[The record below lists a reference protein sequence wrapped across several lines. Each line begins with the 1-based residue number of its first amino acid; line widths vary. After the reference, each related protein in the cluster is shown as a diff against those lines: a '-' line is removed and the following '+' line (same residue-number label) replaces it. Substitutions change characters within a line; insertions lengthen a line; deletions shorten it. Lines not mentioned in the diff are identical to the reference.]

1 MKLRLSLGLAANPRS
16 RPIIDGTV
24 KAEGIELVPSI
35 VDVAEL
41 FWRQLKFG
49 DFDVSEM
56 SMSTLMMIKA
66 QGNTDWIGLPIFT
79 THRFFHT
86 EISVRRQANINQPSD
101 LRGKKIGVP
110 DYQQTSA
117 LWARGILEHEFGVAP
132 REMQFW
138 MERLPSH
145 SLAGAVDF
153 KAPPGV
159 SIQQIPA
166 DKSMGTMLASGE
178 IDAVMSYNR
187 KLTLLDRSLVD
198 LTSHPDI
205 RPLFAD
211 TIAEGAR
218 YFGKTGLFPIN
229 HGMMIKRSVVEQH
242 PWAVLNLLA
251 AFDAANRVADAQR
264 AEHVAYHVATGTV
277 SSEAGKALR
286 APIIAHG
293 VKANRAVLETAAA
306 YSFEQGL
313 TPRLM
318 KMEDLFAESTL
329 NQ

>member
-178 IDAVMSYNR
+178 LDAVMSYNR

>member
-1 MKLRLSLGLAANPRS
+1 MKLQLSLGLAANPRS
-16 RPIIDGTV
+16 RPILDGAV
-24 KAEGIELVPSI
+24 KADGIDLIPSI

-49 DFDVSEM
+49 DFDISEM
-56 SMSTLMMIKA
+56 SMSTLMMIKS

-79 THRFFHT
+79 TRRFFHT
-86 EISVRRQANINQPSD
+86 EIWVRRGANIEQPSD
-101 LRGKKIGVP
+101 LRGKRIGVP

-117 LWARGILEHEFGVAP
+117 LWARGVIEHEFGVSP
-132 REMQFW
+132 RDMQFW

-145 SLAGAVDF
+145 SLAGAVEF

-159 SIQQIPA
+159 SIRQIPPE
-166 DKSMGTMLASGE
+166 KSMGTMMLSGE
-178 IDAVMSYNR
+178 LDAAMSYNR
-187 KLTLLDRSLVD
+187 KLTLLDRSLAD
-198 LTSHPDI
+198 LANHPDV
-205 RPLFAD
+205 RPLFPD
-211 TIAEGAR
+211 TIAEGVR
-218 YFGKTGLFPIN
+218 YFRKTGLFPIN
-229 HGMMIKRSVVEQH
+229 HGMMIRRSIAERH
-242 PWAVLNLLA
+242 PWIVLNLLS
-251 AFDAANRVADAQR
+251 AFEAANRIADAQR
-264 AEHVAYHVATGTV
+264 SEHVAYHIAAGAI

-286 APIIAHG
+286 EPVLAHG

-329 NQ
+329 NE